1 LAGAVVVPDRCGHGQ
16 QALKD
21 AHEDPTWGVSTVL
34 FQIELS
40 LKGVEDR
47 LDALAE
53 RFEEPAAGSF
63 GFALASTAQQL
74 DAALGD
80 AGLELSPEVILV
92 HKQDLPSSGSGQ
104 GEVVVE
110 KAEQD
115 LAFVGLG
122 AGQREPDG
130 QPVQGR
136 DQVQPQPPEEPRIAC
151 AVTVFGPACQV

>member
-1 LAGAVVVPDRCGHGQ
+1 MDCPSHGRRLDDQFQGSVVVGEHGSSDGLAGAVVVPDRCGHGQ

-40 LKGVEDR
+40 LKCVEDR

-74 DAALGD
+74 DAAL
-80 AGLELSPEVILV
+80 ASNSRP
-92 HKQDLPSSGSGQ
+92 K
-104 GEVVVE
+104 
-110 KAEQD
+110 
-115 LAFVGLG
+115 
-122 AGQREPDG
+122 
-130 QPVQGR
+130 
-136 DQVQPQPPEEPRIAC
+136 
-151 AVTVFGPACQV
+151 